1 MWSLYDYCCPG
12 ILHYITKQKVKRKR
26 EGGRRKRKRKKKKP
40 LIKSGRAELCHKTQ
54 AQLQAGPYACIQE
67 QQLAPVRGSLVTT
80 DNNKI
85 AIKVSD
91 FLKNWLPSLLR
102 PCY

>member
-1 MWSLYDYCCPG
+1 MEFIRLLLSRNTSL
-12 ILHYITKQKVKRKR
+12 HNQA
-26 EGGRRKRKRKKKKP
+26 EGQEKERRGKKKKKKKKKKP